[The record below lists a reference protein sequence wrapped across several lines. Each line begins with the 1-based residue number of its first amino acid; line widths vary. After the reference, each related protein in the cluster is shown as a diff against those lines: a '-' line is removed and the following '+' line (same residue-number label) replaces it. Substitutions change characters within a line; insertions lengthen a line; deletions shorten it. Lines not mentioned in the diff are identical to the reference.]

1 MNTIKYLLFDL
12 DDTLYT
18 NASGLFR
25 EVGERIEAW
34 LAQTLGLSQAEAQ
47 TLRRQYYQTYG
58 TTMAGLLQEHPE
70 IDIEHY
76 LHYVH
81 TIDVSPYLSPD
92 PALDDMLSRLPA
104 PKAIFT
110 NSIAEW
116 AERVTQRLGIRHHFT
131 EIFDVRGLGYQGK
144 PHPQAYSQVLQRL
157 ELPGEAC
164 VLLDDQPSYLHGA
177 AQAGMHTILVG
188 GSETSLD
195 GVEFAVGSLLEA
207 EPILMKMLTGD
218 SHSGRIAL

>member
-1 MNTIKYLLFDL
+1 MSTIQYLLFDL

-25 EVGERIEAW
+25 EVGERIETW
-34 LAQTLGLSQAEAQ
+34 LSQTLGLSPAEAQ
-47 TLRRQYYQTYG
+47 ALRAHYYQTYG
-58 TTMAGLLQEHPE
+58 TTMAGLLREHPE
-70 IDIEHY
+70 VDIEHY

-81 TIDVSPYLSPD
+81 TIDVSPYLNPD
-92 PALDDMLSRLPA
+92 PALDKMLSRLPV

-110 NSIAEW
+110 NSVTEW
-116 AERVTQRLGIRHHFT
+116 AERVTRRLGVRHHFT
-131 EIFDVRGLGYQGK
+131 QIFDVRGLGYQGK
-144 PHPQAYSQVLQRL
+144 PHPRAYIQVLQRL

-188 GSETSLD
+188 SSETGHD
-195 GVEFAVGSLLEA
+195 RVEFAVGSLLEA
-207 EPILMKMLTGD
+207 EPILLKLLE
-218 SHSGRIAL
+218 RY